1 MQRALSP
8 SSAPS
13 SSLLRFLRSKIE
25 EPAFFFS
32 ATTTLSD
39 NCSGYS
45 TSNIKRKAGS
55 APRGGEVHSHVQ
67 ARKHHGSSKAV
78 IEHSVKHRQV
88 ATHHSNILGGW
99 TTSKSPRLYNGQR
112 WPSQSYCQPLQY
124 ILKRSLWGRN
134 SGRRPD
140 ADAKA
145 RELPPLPSFLDD
157 TGGTTLGRTKAAKP
171 GSELKLR
178 CTEIDKNGNVITVNG
193 EFKKSELIAK
203 VWTTLPFK
211 GLSHSLHQV

>member
-1 MQRALSP
+1 MQRSLSP

-39 NCSGYS
+39 NCSGHS
-45 TSNIKRKAGS
+45 SSSIKRKAGS
-55 APRGGEVHSHVQ
+55 APRDGEIHSHVQ
-67 ARKHHGSSKAV
+67 ARKYHGSSKAV
-78 IEHSVKHRQV
+78 IEHSVKHCQV
-88 ATHHSNILGGW
+88 ATHHSNLIGGW
-99 TTSKSPRLYNGQR
+99 STSKLPRLYNGQR
-112 WPSQSYCQPLQY
+112 WRLQSYYQPLQY

-203 VWTTLPFK
+203 VWTTPPLKRLPHPF
-211 GLSHSLHQV
+211 HEV

>member
-25 EPAFFFS
+25 EPAFFR
-32 ATTTLSD
+32 ATTTPSK

-45 TSNIKRKAGS
+45 SGSSKRNAGS
-55 APRGGEVHSHVQ
+55 ASRDGEVYSHVQ
-67 ARKHHGSSKAV
+67 ARKYHGSSKAAT
-78 IEHSVKHRQV
+78 EHSVKHRQV
-88 ATHHSNILGGW
+88 ATHHSNLLGGW
-99 TTSKSPRLYNGQR
+99 STSKSPRLCNGQR
-112 WPSQSYCQPLQY
+112 WPSQSYCQPLQH

-134 SGRRPD
+134 SSRRPD
-140 ADAKA
+140 ANAKA

-203 VWTTLPFK
+203 VWTTLPLK
-211 GLSHSLHQV
+211 CLSHPFHQV

>member
-13 SSLLRFLRSKIE
+13 SSLLRFLRTKIE
-25 EPAFFFS
+25 EPAFFS
-32 ATTTLSD
+32 STITTPSN
-39 NCSGYS
+39 NCSGHYS
-45 TSNIKRKAGS
+45 CSSKKKANS
-55 APRGGEVHSHVQ
+55 APRDGEPYPYVR
-67 ARKHHGSSKAV
+67 ARKQHENYESSAQN
-78 IEHSVKHRQV
+78 SVKHRQV
-88 ATHHSNILGGW
+88 VTHHSNLLGGW
-99 TTSKSPRLYNGQR
+99 STGKSPRLYNGQR
-112 WPSQSYCQPLQY
+112 WPLQSSCKSLQH
-124 ILKRSLWGRN
+124 IFKRSIWKRNGGRKA
-134 SGRRPD
+134 D
-140 ADAKA
+140 AEAKA

-203 VWTTLPFK
+203 VWTTLPL
-211 GLSHSLHQV
+211 GYLSRPSR